1 MSQSQ
6 VQKLVNL
13 LVGGSEDHVWSLD
26 VEGGLTII
34 VAFELAHSH
43 GLLSE

>member
-1 MSQSQ
+1 MSQLQ
-6 VQKLVNL
+6 VQKPVNF
-13 LVGGSEDHVWSLD
+13 LVGGSEDHDWSLD

-43 GLLSE
+43 GLPSE